1 MDKPMV
7 KAWCVTSSREFVVK
21 RFGAEIWQKVIDS
34 LSDSDKA
41 EVDKEILSTSWFPEE
56 TYRNIFLA
64 IDKFVPSPE
73 ETLYQLG
80 LYQAKQS
87 VSKYYMPLIKFLNV
101 NFMLKFSAIM
111 WGLVHTHG
119 KLEVVKE
126 SDTSAFLYIKD
137 FPTQSKPFCN
147 GMRGYFHGVAE
158 MTGFKIVE
166 ITELECV
173 SQGASYCTFHG
184 VWK

>member
-1 MDKPMV
+1 MV
-7 KAWCVTSSREFVVK
+7 KAWCVTSSREFVVE

-34 LSDSDKA
+34 LSNSDKT
-41 EVDKEILSTSWFPEE
+41 EVDKEILSTAWFPEE

-64 IDKFVPSPE
+64 IDKFAPSPE

-80 LYQAKQS
+80 LYQAKKS
-87 VSKYYMPLIKFLNV
+87 VSKFYMPLIKLLNV
-101 NFMLKFSAIM
+101 NFMLKTSAKM

-119 KLEVVKE
+119 KLEVEKE
-126 SDTSAFLYIKD
+126 SANSAFVYIKD

-158 MTGFKIVE
+158 MTGFKVVE
-166 ITELECV
+166 MKELECV
-173 SQGASYCTFHG
+173 SEGAPYCKFHG
-184 VWK
+184 VWE